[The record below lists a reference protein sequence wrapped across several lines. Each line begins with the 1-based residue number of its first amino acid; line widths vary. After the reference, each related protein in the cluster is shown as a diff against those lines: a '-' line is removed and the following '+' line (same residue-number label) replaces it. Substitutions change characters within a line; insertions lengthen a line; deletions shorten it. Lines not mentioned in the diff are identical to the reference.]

1 MEATLHRLNFRMPLL
16 AATRRILERVEEQTH
31 VPVQVLNESSLPVPA
46 RVLMARD
53 QMRAHMVSVNPTH
66 PLADYYVAFAAA
78 FILRLYDTKA
88 EDRCLF
94 GESGRGLLQLER
106 GPLPTGLSE
115 FPPDVRKQFLASVH
129 AGLLTQLR
137 SQPIGLRIATWL
149 RAEHPELVEV
159 QAEGVA
165 AEQRDAIQALAPQI
179 RARVP
184 SQVFEASMAMN
195 AAVAL
200 HSDRIFGQKLFVIP
214 YTAGGHL
221 GRGQALLSIAD
232 EIPGDPNQDRRLVD
246 AWAAHLGLSDWV
258 AWVPFVP
265 PRMIQ

>member
-1 MEATLHRLNFRMPLL
+1 MVLL
-16 AATRRILERVEEQTH
+16 AATRGILEKVEQQTH
-31 VPVQVLNESSLPVPA
+31 VAVQVLSESTLPVPA

-53 QMRAHMVSVNPTH
+53 QMRAHMVTVNPTN

-88 EDRCLF
+88 EDRYLF
-94 GESGRGLLQLER
+94 GESGSGLRQLEQE
-106 GPLPTGLSE
+106 PLPAGLSE

-149 RAEHPELVEV
+149 RAEYPELADG
-159 QAEGVA
+159 QADGIA
-165 AEQRDAIQALAPQI
+165 AEQRDAIQALAPPV
-179 RARVP
+179 RTRVP
-184 SQVFEASMAMN
+184 PHVFEASMAMN

-200 HSDRIFGQKLFVIP
+200 HSDRFSGQKLFAIP
-214 YTAGGHL
+214 YTSGGHL
-221 GRGQALLSIAD
+221 ERGQALLKIAD
-232 EIPGDPNQDRRLVD
+232 EIPSDPNHDRRLVD
-246 AWAAHLGLSDWV
+246 AWAVHLGLSGWI
-258 AWVPFVP
+258 AWIPFAP

>member
-1 MEATLHRLNFRMPLL
+1 MVLL
-16 AATRRILERVEEQTH
+16 AATRRILAKVEEQTH

-88 EDRCLF
+88 EERCLF
-94 GESGRGLLQLER
+94 GESGRGLRQLER
-106 GPLPTGLSE
+106 EPLPVGLSE
-115 FPPDVRKQFLASVH
+115 FPPDVRKQFLASIH
-129 AGLLTQLR
+129 AGILTQLR

-149 RAEHPELVEV
+149 RSEHPELADL
-159 QAEGVA
+159 QADGVA
-165 AEQRDAIQALAPQI
+165 AEQRDAIQALAPQV

-200 HSDRIFGQKLFVIP
+200 HSDRVFGQKLFAIP

-221 GRGQALLSIAD
+221 ERGQALLKSAD
-232 EIPGDPNQDRRLVD
+232 EIPSDPNEDRTLVD
-246 AWAAHLGLSDWV
+246 AWAAYLGLTEWV
-258 AWVPFVP
+258 TWVPFLP

>member
-1 MEATLHRLNFRMPLL
+1 MALL
-16 AATRRILERVEEQTH
+16 AATRRILAKVEEQTH

-53 QMRAHMVSVNPTH
+53 QMRAHMVTVNPTS

-88 EDRCLF
+88 EERCLF
-94 GESGRGLLQLER
+94 GESGKGLRQLEQE
-106 GPLPTGLSE
+106 PLPAGLSE

-149 RAEHPELVEV
+149 RNDYPGLADV
-159 QAEGVA
+159 QADGVA
-165 AEQRDAIQALAPQI
+165 AEQRDAIQALAPQV
-179 RARVP
+179 RTRVA

-200 HSDRIFGQKLFVIP
+200 HSDRIFGQKLFAIP

-221 GRGQALLSIAD
+221 ERGQALLKIAD
-232 EIPGDPNQDRRLVD
+232 EIPSDPNQDRRLVD
-246 AWAAHLGLSDWV
+246 AWAAHLGLSDWI
-258 AWVPFVP
+258 AWIPFVP